1 MQTVVDFSCIA
12 HVEHAGQD
20 HAATEVG
27 EAEEVHQEEEQQ
39 QQYVGED
46 QEQALEQD
54 LTDSFSQQGKHR
66 CMIKPSTIYI
76 WVLQLLLYLC
86 IKFIGVD
93 WHLVAWVGFVL
104 SKFLD
109 IPNEL
114 VLIGTTALLSAIV
127 PVVI

>member
-1 MQTVVDFSCIA
+1 MKEILQTKEENLKLPVLSTSSCFDSCIA

-54 LTDSFSQQGKHR
+54 ITNFVDTQGKHR
-66 CMIKPSTIYI
+66 FIINPVS
-76 WVLQLLLYLC
+76 LY
-86 IKFIGVD
+86 
-93 WHLVAWVGFVL
+93 
-104 SKFLD
+104 
-109 IPNEL
+109 
-114 VLIGTTALLSAIV
+114 
-127 PVVI
+127 

>member
-27 EAEEVHQEEEQQ
+27 EVEEVHQEEQQ

-54 LTDSFSQQGKHR
+54 LTNFVDTQGKHR
-66 CMIKPSTIYI
+66 
-76 WVLQLLLYLC
+76 
-86 IKFIGVD
+86 FI
-93 WHLVAWVGFVL
+93 
-104 SKFLD
+104 
-109 IPNEL
+109 
-114 VLIGTTALLSAIV
+114 
-127 PVVI
+127 